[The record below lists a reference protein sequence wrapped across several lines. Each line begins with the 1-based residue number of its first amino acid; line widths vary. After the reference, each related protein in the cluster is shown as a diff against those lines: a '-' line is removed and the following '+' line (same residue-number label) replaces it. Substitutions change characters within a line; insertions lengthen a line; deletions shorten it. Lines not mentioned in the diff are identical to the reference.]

1 LPDDW
6 PALPLSEHSIARGF
20 SLVDGGPVRLIA
32 RRLGLLR
39 APLGGLGP
47 GLALAVITW
56 APLLLLTASQALGG
70 DGRMMR
76 SFVESVSVHARLLIA
91 IPLFFAAEAW
101 IDPRLRHFVQHL
113 IDARL
118 VPPAQLDALESA
130 VRQVSR
136 LRDSALVEG
145 LILALAG
152 VFVAAGVGFEQPKDA
167 VYWRAVGGALTPA
180 GWWYAVVA
188 LPVFQFL
195 MGRWLWR
202 ILIWWWFL
210 WRLSRLDLQLI
221 PVHPDLTGG
230 LGHLGIVESHFGA
243 LSVAYSAAV
252 AGTFVEEMW
261 FGGAALERFLMP
273 VTGIVLLNLGLFV
286 GPLFF
291 FGPRLLAVKRKGL
304 REYSL
309 LGSAY
314 ARGFDAKWVHR
325 AEPPAEP
332 LLGSADI
339 QSLADLANAFDVIRR
354 MRLVPIRL
362 GLVVGLVVATLV
374 PLVPLLAVA
383 FPVEQLLLRVVKLLF
398 GV

>member
-1 LPDDW
+1 M
-6 PALPLSEHSIARGF
+6 
-20 SLVDGGPVRLIA
+20 
-32 RRLGLLR
+32 R

-47 GLALAVITW
+47 GVALAAITW

-70 DGRMMR
+70 DARSLR

-113 IDARL
+113 LDARL
-118 VPPAQLDALESA
+118 VPPAEIDALEAA
-130 VRQVSR
+130 VRRVSR
-136 LRDSALVEG
+136 LRDSVLAEG

-152 VFVAAGVGFEQPKDA
+152 IFVATGVGFEQPRDA
-167 VYWRAVGGALTPA
+167 AHWRAVGCALTPA

-230 LGHLGIVESHFGA
+230 LNHLGIVESHFGA
-243 LSVAYSAAV
+243 LSVAYSASM

-261 FGGAALERFLMP
+261 FGGAALERFLLP
-273 VTGIVLLNLGLFV
+273 VMGIVLLNLGLFV

-304 REYSL
+304 REYAL

-325 AEPPAEP
+325 TEPPAEP

-354 MRLVPIRL
+354 MRFVPIRL
-362 GLVVGLVVATLV
+362 GLVVGLVVATLT
-374 PLVPLLAVA
+374 PLSLLLLIA
-383 FPVEQLLLRVVKLLF
+383 FPVDQLLLKVVKLLF